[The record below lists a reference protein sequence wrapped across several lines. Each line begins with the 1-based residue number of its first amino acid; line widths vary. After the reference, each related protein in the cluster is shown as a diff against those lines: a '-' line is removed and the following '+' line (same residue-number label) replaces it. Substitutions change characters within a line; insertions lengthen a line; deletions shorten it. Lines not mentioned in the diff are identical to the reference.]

1 MNHLPALSPVAKI
14 IPGMS
19 ASSVIN
25 SFPHEVYALSRLYQW
40 SGVATWMFENGV
52 VSQRTQGP
60 LQAGSLRVGFCR
72 AKRRIEI
79 DEERVKK
86 LMATYISCL
95 PSQLSEPPLPKVA
108 QSANAF
114 TNGGLDEKRIP
125 DTRRKPY
132 SDLGRTAIAQ
142 IIDSEAIPRD
152 QDGKFDQG
160 QVWRPLVEEP
170 NSDKRGS
177 RPPAAREMKTHPIQG
192 GLKIPA

>member
-60 LQAGSLRVGFCR
+60 LLPGSLRVCFCR
-72 AKRRIEI
+72 AKSRIEI
-79 DEERVKK
+79 DETRVEK
-86 LMATYISCL
+86 LMATYTSCL
-95 PSQLSEPPLPKVA
+95 PYEQSKLYVPEVA
-108 QSANAF
+108 QSADAL
-114 TNGGLDEKRIP
+114 TKGGRESRRDANN
-125 DTRRKPY
+125 RRKPFFE
-132 SDLGRTAIAQ
+132 LGRPTTAQ
-142 IIDSEAIPRD
+142 LVDPEAIPRD
-152 QDGKFDQG
+152 QEGKLG
-160 QVWRPLVEEP
+160 EGSVWRPFVEEH

-177 RPPAAREMKTHPIQG
+177 TPPAAREMKTHPIQG
-192 GLKIPA
+192 GPKIPA